1 MSIDVQGDDDI
12 GRFFSYAVLQD
23 KTTGEVI
30 LFVNAHL
37 HYGDGTGS
45 GETYDDDHLLREYQS
60 RLLAAWLADEAAQ
73 YPTQILTGDMNAH
86 VSSPKGKVV
95 LSGYSDSGLSFA
107 RNEALIAPD
116 TGGTTAS
123 TSDYVRRDPYVFDHV
138 LFRNAEAL
146 EYTVINNMV
155 DPVVDEETGETV
167 MRYPSDHIPVYAK
180 FIY

>member
-1 MSIDVQGDDDI
+1 M
-12 GRFFSYAVLQD
+12 
-23 KTTGEVI
+23 K
-30 LFVNAHL
+30 
-37 HYGDGTGS
+37 
-45 GETYDDDHLLREYQS
+45 
-60 RLLAAWLADEAAQ
+60 
-73 YPTQILTGDMNAH
+73 AH